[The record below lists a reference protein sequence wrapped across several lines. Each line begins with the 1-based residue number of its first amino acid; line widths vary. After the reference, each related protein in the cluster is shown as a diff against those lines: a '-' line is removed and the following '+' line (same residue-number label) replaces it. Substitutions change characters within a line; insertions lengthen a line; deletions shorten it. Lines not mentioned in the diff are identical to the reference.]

1 MVELVSQ
8 KLDSINIYH
17 SVAKLGYKAIQVDEF
32 NVSRGKVSN
41 MVWIKKSYPELMFQK
56 APTERN
62 SFKLLFKIKAFKEFS

>member
-41 MVWIKKSYPELMFQK
+41 MV
-56 APTERN
+56 
-62 SFKLLFKIKAFKEFS
+62 